1 METCSIEGCSRARW
15 ARGWCGTHYQR
26 WRKTGD
32 PGPAE
37 VRGTPRSCSV
47 DECGERARARGWC
60 TFHYT
65 RWKLTGEPTTPLM
78 REFYPKGTLCA
89 FDGCGRP
96 RRRYEWCHVHSQQH
110 KRTGQVKP
118 IQAWHDGDQ
127 CIACSGPSGQEPG
140 FRKFCSARCQ
150 QLYYR
155 HDGEIPQSF
164 TCADCGGEFP
174 MEDADGKR
182 RQRRLNS
189 RVTQCRRCRQDRKK
203 HGISVEWLARRDGTD
218 CSICGEPVDM
228 TARLPDQM
236 CPSVD
241 HVIPRAKGGT
251 NDPENLALAH
261 FTCNRIKSDSG
272 HRLGVSNGR
281 R

>member
-1 METCSIEGCSRARW
+1 MRGDLKTCSVVGC
-15 ARGWCGTHYQR
+15 
-26 WRKTGD
+26 D
-32 PGPAE
+32 
-37 VRGTPRSCSV
+37 
-47 DECGERARARGWC
+47 DRARARGWC
-60 TFHYT
+60 VFHYT

-155 HDGEIPQSF
+155 HDGEIPQTF
-164 TCADCGGEFP
+164 DCTVCGSTFP
-174 MEDADGKR
+174 MEEANGTN

-189 RVTQCRRCRQDRKK
+189 RVSQCRRCSQDRRK
-203 HGISVEWLARRDGTD
+203 HGVSVGWLAERDGTD

-228 TARLPDQM
+228 AAKLPDQM

-251 NDPENLALAH
+251 NDPSNLALAH
-261 FTCNRIKSDSG
+261 FSCNRIKSDSG
-272 HRLGVSNGR
+272 QRLGVR
-281 R
+281 RTWR

>member
-1 METCSIEGCSRARW
+1 M
-15 ARGWCGTHYQR
+15 
-26 WRKTGD
+26 
-32 PGPAE
+32 
-37 VRGTPRSCSV
+37 RGTPRSCSV

-65 RWKLTGEPTTPLM
+65 RWKLTGDPATPVTKKS
-78 REFYPKGTLCA
+78 YPKGTLCA
-89 FDGCGRP
+89 FEGCGRP
-96 RRRYEWCHVHSQQH
+96 RRKLEWCKGHYDQH
-110 KRTGQVKP
+110 AAGIELRP
-118 IQAWHDGDQ
+118 IRAWHDGD
-127 CIACSGPSGQEPG
+127 ACVACGALTGKDRG

-164 TCADCGGEFP
+164 TCAICGGEFP
-174 MEDADGKR
+174 MEEADGKR

-189 RVTQCRRCRQDRKK
+189 RVTQCRRCRIDRRK
-203 HGISVEWLARRDGTD
+203 HGVSVEWLARRDGTD

-272 HRLGVSNGR
+272 HRLGVTRSR